1 MWQISNSMVDLY
13 HAIYENEI
21 FKKSQCIWH
30 ENTLLDFFRSN
41 LTALGYQSINPNN
54 KVWRRGHQTVV
65 VCLVDDF
72 STCAEDYSRT
82 LPYLFDRHTVVITDN
97 RVNVP
102 TQYQVCQLPN
112 SFFGIYA
119 HQPDNADWRPDR
131 RFNFSVNRLDA
142 KRLLLFLELQLRC
155 QGMPNAH
162 NLDYV
167 NFNCWSWDGDN
178 SNTQGLTQN
187 FQRQYQ
193 QLEPTFQ
200 DVYDYTYRQVLPNIP
215 FRNHTLTHEQCH
227 TQAHL
232 NVVVETYSSD
242 TTVALSEKTFR
253 ALCLP
258 VPWMVYCGRH
268 TVAYL
273 NSMGFDTMN
282 DVVQHRYD
290 SMFENRTA
298 AYGDKMVDFLFE
310 GADAVKHM
318 DVGAV
323 SFRAAEAAA
332 TNQSVLN
339 SMQSSWPADFAA
351 WWPSVVQRIA

>member
-1 MWQISNSMVDLY
+1 MVDLY

-21 FKKSQCIWH
+21 FKKSNCIWH

-41 LTALGYQSINPNN
+41 LIALGYQSVSPSN
-54 KVWRRGHQTVV
+54 KVWRRDHQTVV

-72 STCAEDYSRT
+72 STCADDYSKT

-102 TQYQVCQLPN
+102 TQYQVCQLPD

-119 HQPDNADWRPDR
+119 HQPELATWQPDR

-155 QGMPNAH
+155 QNMPNAQ

-178 SNTQGLTQN
+178 TSTVGLQEN
-187 FQRQYQ
+187 FQRQFQ
-193 QLEPTFQ
+193 QLEQTFQ
-200 DVYDYTYRQVLPNIP
+200 DVYDNTYQQVLPNIP
-215 FRNHTLTHEQCH
+215 FLNHTLTHEQCH
-227 TQAHL
+227 TRAHL
-232 NVVVETYSSD
+232 NVVIETYSSD

-258 VPWMVYCGRH
+258 VPWMVYSGKH

-273 NSMGFDTMN
+273 NSLGFDVLH
-282 DVVQHRYD
+282 DIVEHKYD
-290 SMFENRTA
+290 SMIENKTA

-310 GADAVKHM
+310 GVEAVDRM
-318 DVGAV
+318 QEERPWM
-323 SFRAAEAAA
+323 RAEQAARI
-332 TNQSVLN
+332 NQQRLQQ
-339 SMQSSWPADFAA
+339 MKAAWPADFAA
-351 WWPSVVQRIA
+351 WWASVVQRIA